1 MPIQDKKALERDIDL
16 LLRQAQAIQRRLE
29 TASRT
34 TRGKLA
40 RVKHEIRALES
51 ITGTLKG
58 AGKHRSEIL
67 DGKSATKNVK
77 TVLIVDKH
85 PVYTRSLIKEMQ
97 FVGLKTV
104 VATTAEGG
112 LRKVGECHP
121 DLILLELELSDMD
134 GLKVVSEIRRNRE
147 TEEVPIVAMSTFPH
161 FKARCFDLGCN
172 EFLLK
177 PFRMID
183 FTAHVRKYLDSD

>member
-1 MPIQDKKALERDIDL
+1 MPIQDRIALEKDIDL

-29 TASRT
+29 TAGRT
-34 TRGKLA
+34 NRGELA
-40 RVKHEIRALES
+40 RIKHEIRVLES
-51 ITGTLKG
+51 ITGTSKG
-58 AGKHRSEIL
+58 AGVHRSDIL
-67 DGKSATKNVK
+67 DGTIATKNVK

-85 PVYTRSLIKEMQ
+85 PAYTRSLIKEMQ
-97 FVGLKTV
+97 YAGLKTV
-104 VATTAEGG
+104 VASTAEGG
-112 LRKVGECHP
+112 LRKVEECHP

-177 PFRMID
+177 PFRMTD